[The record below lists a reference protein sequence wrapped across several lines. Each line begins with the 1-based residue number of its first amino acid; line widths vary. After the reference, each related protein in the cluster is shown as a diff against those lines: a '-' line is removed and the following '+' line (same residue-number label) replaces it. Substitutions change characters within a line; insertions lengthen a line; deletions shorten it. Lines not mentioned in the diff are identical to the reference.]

1 MPQSDA
7 SAAKAYWPA
16 VVAISLAMFG
26 LIGSELL
33 PVGLLTPMAQELNV
47 AIGAA
52 GQAITATIAAIAS
65 PVIILGAGRFDR
77 RKLVVLLTATIFLS
91 GVLTALAQS
100 IGYCWSLA
108 PCWA

>member
-1 MPQSDA
+1 
-7 SAAKAYWPA
+7 
-16 VVAISLAMFG
+16 MFG

-33 PVGLLTPMAQELNV
+33 PVGLLTPMAQDLNV

-52 GQAITATIAAIAS
+52 GQAITATAIIAAIAS